1 MSDKLKNV
9 WKQLKTGF
17 IDESLVFKAN
27 DPNNKEGRVS
37 PFKKDFWKKPIGKSN
52 KVTGVYP
59 PGYNKKK

>member
-9 WKQLKTGF
+9 WTQLKAGF

-37 PFKKDFWKKPIGKSN
+37 PFKKDFWKKPYGKSN
-52 KVTGVYP
+52 K
-59 PGYNKKK
+59 KK